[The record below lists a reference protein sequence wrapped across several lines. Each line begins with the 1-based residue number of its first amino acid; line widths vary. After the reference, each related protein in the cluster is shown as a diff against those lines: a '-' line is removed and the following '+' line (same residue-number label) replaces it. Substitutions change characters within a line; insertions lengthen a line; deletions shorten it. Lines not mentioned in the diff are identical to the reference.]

1 MPPSQRDPLQEISL
15 HFDCSDTKNVGK
27 VGLTY
32 NNIRTIFHYTGQSG
46 ECASDIVNPVLRRV
60 AKLPERERQKYFD
73 NLRIKIVVSRIQTF
87 VKQLDD
93 AISKI
98 KLPKGLVLYR
108 GIDYEKMTAELGSD
122 IEIGMAIR
130 DAGYMST
137 SYKVSV
143 ASRFAVP
150 YIFSDNHAI
159 ERKPLYVIRMKS
171 NQNGAVSHHEC
182 EVILPRG
189 SVIQCLDIIDV
200 YDRRYFIMD
209 YLSVE
214 KGVEV

>member
-1 MPPSQRDPLQEISL
+1 M
-15 HFDCSDTKNVGK
+15 
-27 VGLTY
+27 
-32 NNIRTIFHYTGQSG
+32 
-46 ECASDIVNPVLRRV
+46 
-60 AKLPERERQKYFD
+60 
-73 NLRIKIVVSRIQTF
+73 
-87 VKQLDD
+87 DD

-108 GIDYEKMTAELGSD
+108 GIDYEKVTAELGSA
-122 IEIGMAIR
+122 IEIGMVIR

-150 YIFSDNHAI
+150 YPFSDNDAI
-159 ERKPLYVIRMKS
+159 ERKPLYVIRIKA
-171 NQNGAVSHHEC
+171 NQNGVVSHHEC

-189 SVIQCLDIIDV
+189 SLIQCLDIIDV

-214 KGVEV
+214 NGVEV

>member
-1 MPPSQRDPLQEISL
+1 MSSPKRDPLQDISL
-15 HFDCSDTKNVGK
+15 YFDCSDTRNVGK
-27 VGLTY
+27 EGLTY
-32 NNIRTIFHYTGQSG
+32 NNIRAIFHYTGQSG
-46 ECASDIVNPVLRRV
+46 ECASDIVNPVLRSI
-60 AKLPERERQKYFD
+60 AKLPERERQNYFD

-108 GIDYEKMTAELGSD
+108 GIDYEKVTAELGSD
-122 IEIGMAIR
+122 IEIGMVIR

-137 SYKVSV
+137 SYKESV

-150 YIFSDNHAI
+150 GSFTDTDAI
-159 ERKPLYVIRMKS
+159 ERKPLFVIAIKS
-171 NQNGAVSHHEC
+171 DQHGAISYHEC

-200 YDRRYFIMD
+200 HDRRYFIMD

>member
-1 MPPSQRDPLQEISL
+1 MPSPKRDPLQEISL
-15 HFDCSDTKNVGK
+15 HFDCSDTRNVGK
-27 VGLTY
+27 ERLTY
-32 NNIRTIFHYTGQSG
+32 NNIRAIFHYTGQSG
-46 ECASDIVNPVLRRV
+46 ECASDIVNPVLRSI
-60 AKLPERERQKYFD
+60 AKLPKRERQKYFD
-73 NLRIKIVVSRIQTF
+73 NLRVKIVVSRIQTF

-98 KLPKGLVLYR
+98 KLPNGLVLYR
-108 GIDYEKMTAELGSD
+108 GIDYEKVTAELGSN
-122 IEIGMAIR
+122 IEIGMVIR

-137 SYKVSV
+137 SYMESV

-150 YIFSDNHAI
+150 CTFTNNDAI
-159 ERKPLYVIRMKS
+159 ERKPLYVIRIKS
-171 NQNGAVSHHEC
+171 NQNGVVSHHEC
-182 EVILPRG
+182 EVVLPRG

-209 YLSVE
+209 CLSVK